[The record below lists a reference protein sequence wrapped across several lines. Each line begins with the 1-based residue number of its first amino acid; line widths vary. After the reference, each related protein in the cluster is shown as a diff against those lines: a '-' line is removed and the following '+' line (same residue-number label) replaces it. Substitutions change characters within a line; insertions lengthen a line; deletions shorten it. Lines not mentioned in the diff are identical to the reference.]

1 MPKSCSEVSVEPF
14 LLYLYRYIV
23 KHFIISYIIN
33 NMTTLITNSN
43 NDNIIFYVIN
53 STTDNATNHVTTTLI
68 TNSSNAASNFMSLI
82 RVAPLSAALFMLLS
96 REAAVNH
103 LSITS
108 TKHFKKKGRVTVVTP
123 PISSVQNGT
132 SSVVDSALANNAARF
147 ALAARAAFIASRIM
161 SRVSAIA
168 SRYACTR
175 SSSVGC
181 STPTT

>member
-14 LLYLYRYIV
+14 LLYLYRYIE

-33 NMTTLITNSN
+33 NMTTLISNSS

-53 STTDNATNHVTTTLI
+53 STTDNATNHVTATLS
-68 TNSSNAASNFMSLI
+68 TNSNNAASNFMSLI

-108 TKHFKKKGRVTVVTP
+108 TKHFKKKGRATVVTP
-123 PISSVQNGT
+123 PISS
-132 SSVVDSALANNAARF
+132 SV
-147 ALAARAAFIASRIM
+147 
-161 SRVSAIA
+161 
-168 SRYACTR
+168 
-175 SSSVGC
+175 
-181 STPTT
+181 